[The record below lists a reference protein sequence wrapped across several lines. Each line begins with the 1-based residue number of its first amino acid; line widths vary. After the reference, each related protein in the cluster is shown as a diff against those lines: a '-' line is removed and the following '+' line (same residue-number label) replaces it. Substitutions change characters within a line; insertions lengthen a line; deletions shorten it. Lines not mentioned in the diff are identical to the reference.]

1 MELFLYFEYFKNIF
15 NILKI
20 SIFYIMLY
28 KRQNEK
34 LKTKNN
40 ETSKE
45 IHTSTNEIYNTLQS
59 FK

>member
-34 LKTKNN
+34 LKAKNN

-45 IHTSTNEIYNTLQS
+45 IHTNTNEIYNTLQS